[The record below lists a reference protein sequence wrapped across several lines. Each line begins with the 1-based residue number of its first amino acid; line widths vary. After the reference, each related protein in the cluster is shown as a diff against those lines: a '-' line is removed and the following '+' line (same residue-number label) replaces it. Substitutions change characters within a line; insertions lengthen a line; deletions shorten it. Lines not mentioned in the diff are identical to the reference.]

1 MTEQRRTFFKSE
13 NTPIPSGQPT
23 RKPGV
28 WRKIWTLRCP
38 VCGTGKIFRNLI
50 HMAPACTVCGFIYE
64 REQGYFIGAMY
75 INYGVTVLAI
85 MAGWIILELVV
96 KVPSDLLVWLL
107 GIIAI
112 GIPIGFY
119 PYSKAL
125 WMALDL
131 SMDPLKTPG
140 PVTLAQP
147 HAQSPE
153 TERSDPKS

>member
-1 MTEQRRTFFKSE
+1 MSE
-13 NTPIPSGQPT
+13 HTPIPSGQPT
-23 RKPGV
+23 QKPGPLA
-28 WRKIWTLRCP
+28 KDLDTSLSGLRI
-38 VCGTGKIFRNLI
+38 GKIFRNSI
-50 HMAPACTVCGFIYE
+50 QMAPACTVCGFIYE

-96 KVPSDLLVWLL
+96 KVSSDLLVWLL

-119 PYSKAL
+119 RYSKAL

-140 PVTLAQP
+140 QVTSVRP
-147 HAQSPE
+147 HAQSPG
-153 TERSDPKS
+153 TEPSDRKS